1 MVYFDGCWMLV
12 GAGLLLPVKQSRALP
27 VVGKV
32 EDGSRGGG
40 KEEEGKKGKRW
51 EKGEV
56 VEKEGDGAR
65 G

>member
-1 MVYFDGCWMLV
+1 MLV